1 MQNSLFWWRFS
12 IKSEDYFTNYGF
24 LKRII
29 SADDVVSEA
38 FRWHT
43 RQNELGKMKGLQLGT
58 YSVISW
64 PANFQW
70 WIQHIQ
76 SGSAGERYFSAAWN
90 LSAWLRSTMTQER
103 FSNLKV
109 LNSHKERTAK
119 LPLHHFKRV
128 GYRPPHF
135 KNYSAGPEG
144 RNLTHYKNTERKTI
158 NNLTRINSNPLLI
171 NWFSQ

>member
-1 MQNSLFWWRFS
+1 MRNSLFWWRFS
-12 IKSEDYFTNYGF
+12 IKSEDYFTNYDF

-29 SADDVVSEA
+29 LDDDVVSEA

-43 RQNELGKMKGLQLGT
+43 RQNEIEGVTGT
-58 YSVISW
+58 RGVSW

-70 WIQHIQ
+70 WIQHMQ

-90 LSAWLRSTMTQER
+90 LSAWLCSTMTQER
-103 FSNLKV
+103 FSDPKV

-119 LPLHHFKRV
+119 LPLNHFKRV

-135 KNYSAGPEG
+135 KNCSAGPEG
-144 RNLTHYKNTERKTI
+144 RNLTCYYKNTQKKQ
-158 NNLTRINSNPLLI
+158 LI
-171 NWFSQ
+171 T